1 VSLASPALLARRRL
15 VLADLLPGARM
26 RDAAL
31 VLGAAAFVGLSAQ
44 VAVSLPFTLDPPSDV
59 WGL

>member
-1 VSLASPALLARRRL
+1 MSLASPALLARRRV

-44 VAVSLPFTLDPPSDV
+44 VRCRCRSPRCR
-59 WGL
+59 